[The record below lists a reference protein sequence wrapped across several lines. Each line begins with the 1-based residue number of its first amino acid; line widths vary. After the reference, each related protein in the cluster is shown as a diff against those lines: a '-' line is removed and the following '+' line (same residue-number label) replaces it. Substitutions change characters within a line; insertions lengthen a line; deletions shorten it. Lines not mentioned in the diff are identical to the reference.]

1 MINIITINFNDA
13 INLKRTI
20 DSVRKYKIDYQ
31 RFIVIDGASTDDSL
45 KIIQS
50 NLDVIDNY
58 LSEPDCGIYDA
69 MNKITHFK
77 LEDSDFLIWI
87 NAGDELIDW
96 RNIMDCNLLIKYD
109 AAFFSIIA
117 KTNPEQSG
125 KKKIPNIYKPY
136 DEKNFFPKS
145 QYYHQGF
152 LIKYG
157 FFKKNL
163 YDTNIGIQA
172 ENLLMSKTIIY
183 GTIYCSQKPLSI
195 YYLGGISNTNY
206 KDVNKSYF
214 KVAKAL
220 DFNMTKLYFYKR
232 RFILK
237 LVILRILPQFIL
249 DKLKDKLYE

>member
-1 MINIITINFNDA
+1 MIYIITVNFNDA

-20 DSVRKYKIDYQ
+20 ASVRKYKNDYQ

-50 NLDVIDNY
+50 NLDVIDDY
-58 LSEPDCGIYDA
+58 LSEPDRGIYDA
-69 MNKITHFK
+69 MNKVSYFNLH
-77 LEDSDFLIWI
+77 DSDFLIWI

-96 RNIMDCNLLIKYD
+96 KSIIDCNFLIKYD
-109 AAFFSIIA
+109 AAFYSVIA
-117 KTNPEQSG
+117 KTKPEHSG
-125 KKKIPNIYKPY
+125 KIKIPYIYKPY

-152 LIKYG
+152 IISYR
-157 FFKKNL
+157 FFKMNL

-183 GTIYCSQKPLSI
+183 GCIYSSPEPLSI

-206 KDVNKSYF
+206 KNVIKSYF
-214 KVAKAL
+214 NVAKAL
-220 DFNMTKLYFYKR
+220 DFNMTKFYLYKR

-237 LVILRILPQFIL
+237 LFILRMLPQFIL
-249 DKLKDKLYE
+249 EKLKDKLYE

>member
-1 MINIITINFNDA
+1 MIYIITINFNDA

-20 DSVRKYKIDYQ
+20 DSVRKYKIEYQ
-31 RFIVIDGASTDDSL
+31 RFIIIDGGSTDDSL

-69 MNKITHFK
+69 MNKVSFFD
-77 LEDSDFLIWI
+77 LQDSDFLIWI

-96 RNIMDCNLLIKYD
+96 KNVIDCNFLIKYD
-109 AAFFSIIA
+109 AAFFSVIA
-117 KTNPEQSG
+117 KTKPEQSG
-125 KKKIPNIYKPY
+125 KIRIPNIHIPY

-152 LIKYG
+152 LIRYG
-157 FFKKNL
+157 FFKKVL
-163 YDTNIGIQA
+163 YDTTIGIQA
-172 ENLLMSKTIIY
+172 ENLLMSKAIIDGNY
-183 GTIYCSQKPLSI
+183 FCSPEPLSI

-206 KDVNKSYF
+206 KAVNKSYF

-220 DFNMTKLYFYKR
+220 EFNITKLYFYKR
-232 RFILK
+232 IFILK
-237 LVILRILPQFIL
+237 LFILRMLPTLIIE
-249 DKLKDKLYE
+249 KLKDKLYD